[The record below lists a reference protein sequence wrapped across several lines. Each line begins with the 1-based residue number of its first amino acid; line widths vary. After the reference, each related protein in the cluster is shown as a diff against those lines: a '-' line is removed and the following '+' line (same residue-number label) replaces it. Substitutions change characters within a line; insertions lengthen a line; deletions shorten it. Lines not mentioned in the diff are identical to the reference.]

1 MAINLRLEGAPELT
15 RALLRSPEAL
25 AAAQSRAMTRSLLL
39 VEADARRNVRHD
51 TRRLMNSMTHEQH
64 GRGTSLTGR
73 VGPSVQYGLYVERGR
88 LPNKPP
94 PPKRALRGW
103 ARRHGIPESALYV
116 VARAIGRR
124 GIKAR
129 PFLVPAYLRNA
140 ERIVRL
146 FADAGAGVVA
156 VIGRRT

>member
-1 MAINLRLEGAPELT
+1 MAINLRLEGAPELA

-25 AAAQSRAMTRSLLL
+25 AAAQARAMTRSLLL

-51 TRRLMNSMTHEQH
+51 TRRLMNSITHEQH
-64 GRGTSLTGR
+64 GRGTNLVGR

-88 LPNKPP
+88 RPGRRPP
-94 PPKRALRGW
+94 VAALRGW
-103 ARRHGIPESALYV
+103 ARRHGVNPYA

-124 GIKAR
+124 GTRAR

-140 ERIVRL
+140 ARIVRL